1 MKIIKY
7 KKMSNNRYK
16 VFLED
21 GSNIILYEDI
31 IIKYELLITKKIED
45 ISQIQ
50 KDNNNYA
57 VYDMA
62 LKYINIKMRCE
73 KEIRTYLLKKNI
85 DENLIDITIKKLKDK
100 GLLNERLYVKSY
112 ISDKIRLNKEGIN
125 KIRSELIKLDINKD
139 IIDEEIENADIDEM
153 NNNLEKLI
161 DKKISS
167 NKSYAGDVLKMH
179 LLNEFI
185 NKGYDKEEILKI
197 LSEKDLSNNDIYEK
211 EYNKLYKKYS
221 KKYSGNELEYVIS
234 NKLYQ
239 KGIKK
244 MD

>member
-45 ISQIQ
+45 MSQIQ

-73 KEIRTYLLKKNI
+73 KEIRIYLLKKNI

-139 IIDEEIENADIDEM
+139 IIEEEIENADIDEM

-161 DKKISS
+161 DKKINS

-185 NKGYDKEEILKI
+185 NKGYEKEEILKV
-197 LSEKDLSNNDIYEK
+197 LSNKDLSNSDIYEK

>member
-31 IIKYELLITKKIED
+31 IIKYELLLTKKID
-45 ISQIQ
+45 NISQIR

-73 KEIRTYLLKKNI
+73 KEIRNYLEKKGI
-85 DENLIDITIKKLKDK
+85 DDDLINVTISKLKDK
-100 GLLNERLYVKSY
+100 GFLNERLYVRCY

-125 KIRSELIKLDINKD
+125 KIKNELLKLDIDKN
-139 IIDEEIENADIDEM
+139 IIEEEIENADTSEM
-153 NNNLEKLI
+153 NSNLGKLI
-161 DKKISS
+161 DKKINS
-167 NKSYAGDVLKMH
+167 NKSYAGDVLK
-179 LLNEFI
+179 LRILNEFI
-185 NKGYDKEEILKI
+185 NKGYNKEEILEI
-197 LSEKDLSNNDIYEK
+197 LSNKELSNNDIYEK
-211 EYNKLYKKYS
+211 EYNKLYNKYS
-221 KKYSGNELEYVIS
+221 KKYSGSELEYIIN

-239 KGIKK
+239 KGLKK
-244 MD
+244 MQ